1 MKKLSLIGLIIVLI
15 TAVRCSSDPLAVSIA
30 DNPLT
35 IDYFYL
41 DSAFQ
46 TKNNN
51 NTAAAI
57 ADYQQSIPDV
67 LAYQFGYCWQV
78 GLPND
83 PNLLVNIE
91 QFKAQKHIKRF
102 EKAIAQK
109 FTDLQKRHQE
119 ITDGFKRL
127 SVHFP
132 HNKAPKSI
140 SYLYSNFAAS
150 AFCTETDIAIG
161 LERYLGYKSPVI
173 QSLPPNQFYDWM
185 KKAMDDQFLE
195 RDAVCAW
202 VMTHYFEEL
211 NDVSTIEA
219 IIQWGKILY
228 CTEAA
233 FPEYPKEI
241 ILRYSKANLAWATE
255 NERSFWEYL
264 VKQKMLLST
273 SEKDQANLLREAPF
287 TAGLP
292 EKGPDRL
299 GQFLGWR
306 IVHSY
311 MEQYDL
317 TLEQLIK
324 TPYTKLLNEYEIND

>member
-1 MKKLSLIGLIIVLI
+1 
-15 TAVRCSSDPLAVSIA
+15 
-30 DNPLT
+30 
-35 IDYFYL
+35 
-41 DSAFQ
+41 
-46 TKNNN
+46 
-51 NTAAAI
+51 
-57 ADYQQSIPDV
+57 
-67 LAYQFGYCWQV
+67 
-78 GLPND
+78 
-83 PNLLVNIE
+83 
-91 QFKAQKHIKRF
+91 
-102 EKAIAQK
+102 
-109 FTDLQKRHQE
+109 
-119 ITDGFKRL
+119 
-127 SVHFP
+127 
-132 HNKAPKSI
+132 
-140 SYLYSNFAAS
+140 LYSNFAAS

-241 ILRYSKANLAWATE
+241 IMRYSKENLAWATE

-317 TLEQLIK
+317 TLDQLIK